1 VSQPTTRVLAMLE
14 LLQANHF
21 MSGAA
26 LAARLGVDERT
37 VRRYAGRLG
46 DLGVPVVAE
55 RGRHGGYRLMPGYK
69 LPPLMFTDEEATAM
83 VLGLLA
89 GRRLGGLAGEATESA
104 LAKVRRVLPAALR
117 ERVLA
122 LQENLGFTLA
132 ARQGVA
138 SAADVV
144 LTLAA
149 AASEGRRVR
158 LRYLSWQGVGS
169 DRELDPY
176 GLVFHSGRWYV
187 TGFDHQSGEVRTF
200 RVDRVRSAELGTA
213 SFAVPDG
220 FDPVQHVT
228 RSLAAVPY
236 AHEVEVVFHTTLQ
249 EARVRIP
256 PAVATLTET
265 DEGVLMRARAEHL
278 GGMARMLAGLG
289 WAFEIRRP
297 DDLRRALRD
306 LAADLVRLAET

>member
-1 VSQPTTRVLAMLE
+1 MLE

-21 MSGAA
+21 LTGPA

-37 VRRYAGRLG
+37 VRRYAGRLD
-46 DLGVPVVAE
+46 DLGIPVVAM

-89 GRRLGGLAGEATESA
+89 GRQLGGLAGEATESA

-117 ERVLA
+117 DRVLA
-122 LQENLGFTLA
+122 LQETLSFTLT
-132 ARQGVA
+132 ARQGTA
-138 SAADVV
+138 SAAEVV

-149 AASEGRRVR
+149 AASERRRVR
-158 LRYLSWQGVGS
+158 LRYVSWQGAGS

-187 TGFDHQSGEVRTF
+187 TGQDQQSGEVRTF
-200 RVDRVRSAELGTA
+200 RVDRVKSAVPGTA
-213 SFAVPDG
+213 SFEVPGD

-236 AHEVEVVFHTTLQ
+236 AHEVEVVFHTTLKQ
-249 EARVRIP
+249 ARARIP
-256 PAVATLTET
+256 PAVATLTQT
-265 DEGVLMRARAEHL
+265 DEGVLMLARAEHL
-278 GGMARMLAGLG
+278 DGMARMLAGLG
-289 WAFEIRRP
+289 WSFEIRRP
-297 DDLRRALRD
+297 DELRRAVRD
-306 LAADLVRLAET
+306 LAAELVRLTET